1 MNASSQVKLEI
12 AQFVI
17 DNRSD
22 LANSLTRAI
31 VTANEET
38 PSYGNAV
45 IEAAQAAQVA
55 KVGQFNA
62 IGNLAD
68 ATNSTTKAKL
78 DAYAYAPYVAL
89 TASQKVAVAE
99 EINKLTKPTSA
110 TNPTLVALDF
120 SDGDAVSTLAQANAY
135 IDTAI
140 SKVK

>member
-22 LANSLTRAI
+22 LADSLTRAI
-31 VTANEET
+31 VTANAET
-38 PSYGNAV
+38 PTYANAV

-62 IGNLAD
+62 IGKLAT

-78 DAYAYAPYVAL
+78 DTYAYAPYVAL

-110 TNPTLVALDF
+110 TNPTPVALDF

-135 IDTAI
+135 IDAAI